1 MNNEEKLLPI
11 SDEGEKGLLGS
22 ALLDPEATLKKRIVI
37 DVEEKHFYHPKNGKL
52 WACLKEMYASAYA
65 MDGIT
70 IFDFLKK
77 NKVDEF
83 IGGVEYINELMEFTL
98 IAAHSQHYAKLILES
113 YNLRKEIEVY
123 KDGMYRALNRKSAS
137 DRVMSALMKQSVKHQ
152 DQSIDKLCDEWIKD
166 AEEGNTGHL
175 EWPFDEWNINLSRLS
190 SEVCIIHAPRST
202 GKTAWLLQ
210 YICHLHSKGMKC
222 SFASIEMIKQELIG
236 RFIAHLGQVNTYTI
250 RTRGFMTESEK
261 ERVNGASKKLKDLN
275 LNIRDGSMNIMELRA
290 WALGQ
295 KKDGADCIMIDN
307 LLCINDGGRNFVNR
321 TAMYDYFIQQLVD
334 LRNDIKIPIFLL
346 AHPSAEG
353 LVAYSRNIEN
363 LCDVILYLHTVP
375 YEGIDVNGKT
385 IHQDHETNDDLVVCK
400 WQKNRNGLS
409 PVATLYF
416 DKSTQTFKH
425 RSWEE

>member
-1 MNNEEKLLPI
+1 MSKQKPNCLE
-11 SDEGEKGLLGS
+11 SEKGVIGS
-22 ALLDPEATLKKRIVI
+22 VLLDSSRMKNCISLSS
-37 DVEEKHFYHPKNGKL
+37 KHFYTERHKYL
-52 WACLKEMYASAYA
+52 WDALKEMYVQNID
-65 MDGIT
+65 MDTLTVRNYLVDKKILHQCGGEEYLLELQDST
-70 IFDFLKK
+70 I
-77 NKVDEF
+77 VPS
-83 IGGVEYINELMEFTL
+83 
-98 IAAHSQHYAKLILES
+98 HSKSYRDRVLET
-113 YNLRKEIEVY
+113 YDLRKEIEVY
-123 KDGMYRALNRKSAS
+123 ESGLIKAYDGQSSA
-137 DRVMSALMKQSVKHQ
+137 DRVMSSLVRSSINNQ
-152 DQSIDKLCDEWIKD
+152 DSSMDKICDEWVKD

-175 EWPFDEWNINLSRLS
+175 EWPFTDWNLKLSRLS

-210 YICHLHSKGMKC
+210 YICHLHKKGMKC
-222 SFASIEMIKQELIG
+222 SFASIEMIKQELVG

-250 RTRGFMTESEK
+250 RTRGFMTDNEK
-261 ERVNGASKKLKDLN
+261 EKVHYASQKLKDLN
-275 LNIRDGSMNIMELRA
+275 LNIRDGSMNIMEIRA
-290 WALGQ
+290 WALSE
-295 KKDGADCIMIDN
+295 KKNGADCIMIDN
-307 LLCINDGGRNFVNR
+307 LLCINDGGRNFTNR

-385 IHQDHETNDDLVVCK
+385 IHQNHETSDDTVVCK

-409 PVATLYF
+409 PVAVLDF

-425 RSWEE
+425 KSWEE

>member
-1 MNNEEKLLPI
+1 MQNGKPHSKTSEV
-11 SDEGEKGLLGS
+11 GLIGS
-22 ALLDPEATLKKRIVI
+22 VLLDPTRMKNCISLTKDYFYES
-37 DVEEKHFYHPKNGKL
+37 KHICI
-52 WACLKEMYASAYA
+52 WDALKEMYVQN
-65 MDGIT
+65 MDMDT
-70 IFDFLKK
+70 LTVKNYLQDKK
-77 NKVDEF
+77 ILDQC
-83 IGGVEYINELMEFTL
+83 GGEKYLLNLQRSDIVPC
-98 IAAHSQHYAKLILES
+98 HSQSYRDDIIRT
-113 YNLRKEIEVY
+113 YNLRKEIDVY
-123 KDGMYRALNRKSAS
+123 EDGIRRAYNGESAS
-137 DRVMSALMKQSVKHQ
+137 DRVLSSLVRYSVSNQ
-152 DQSIDKLCDEWIKD
+152 NYNMDKICDEWVKD

-175 EWPFDEWNINLSRLS
+175 EWPFEEWNINLSRLS

-210 YICHLHSKGMKC
+210 YICYLHKKGMKC
-222 SFASIEMIKQELIG
+222 SFASIEMIKQELVG

-250 RTRGFMTESEK
+250 RTRGFMTDNEK
-261 ERVNGASKKLKDLN
+261 EKVNQASQKLKNLK
-275 LNIRDGSMNIMELRA
+275 LNIRDGSMNIMEIRA
-290 WALGQ
+290 WALSE
-295 KKDGADCIMIDN
+295 KKNGADCIMIDN

-385 IHQDHETNDDLVVCK
+385 IHQDHETSDDLVVCK

-425 RSWEE
+425 KSWEE